1 MLSFRIQQ
9 ADDVLCESDYFNK
22 IKKKILMKIKHKYFH
37 KTTILSV
44 MVCFLMSGCDKGFD
58 ELNVNKTAATSINS
72 VFTLNNATINTSFPA
87 GTILYE
93 IGIVQ
98 QMVSPNS
105 GVLAGANF
113 NQDIR
118 DNTQQNWQRY
128 YRSVIRNTYDVISTT
143 KNLPTRSNLYNMAR
157 ILQSYSFLV
166 LTDTYGDIPYSE
178 AGKGYT
184 DQLIFPKYDAQQT
197 VYAGIIKELTEATAA
212 LDASKTIETADV
224 LYGGNVSLWKKF
236 GNSVLL
242 RAGMRLTKIDVAQA
256 QLIVQKAFQ
265 AGIMEVNS
273 DNAFIKHDANYLNA
287 LGQTLNSTESSN
299 IYLGAPFVTYLQQ
312 TNDPRLKSITLR
324 YVGAKSG
331 NEQTITRA
339 TTDPTQ
345 QIGMP
350 FGFDNGS
357 IGTEVTKSKLASFY
371 DYSQV
376 DRTRMAKTTSPMFLV
391 TAAQTQ
397 LLLAEAA
404 QRGWIMGTTAETFFN
419 RGVKLHMEQMALY
432 DANSAISANVIDAYQ
447 KANPFVATNAL
458 EQINTQYWVASFLNG
473 PEAFANFRRSGFPNL
488 APNPFPGKSIK
499 GTFIRRLTYPNS
511 EISVNSLSVK
521 EAIARMGADD
531 LDTKVWWDK

>member
-1 MLSFRIQQ
+1 
-9 ADDVLCESDYFNK
+9 
-22 IKKKILMKIKHKYFH
+22 MKIKYKYFH
-37 KTTILSV
+37 KTIISSLIL
-44 MVCFLMSGCDKGFD
+44 CFLMSGCDKGFD
-58 ELNVNKTAATSINS
+58 ELNVNKTAATSINP

-87 GTILYE
+87 GTIIYE
-93 IGIVQ
+93 MGIVQ
-98 QMVSPNS
+98 QMISPNS

-128 YRSVIRNTYDVISTT
+128 YRSVIRNTYDVIATT
-143 KNLPTRSNLYNMAR
+143 KSLPARSNLYNMAR
-157 ILQSYSFLV
+157 ILQSYSFMV

-242 RAGMRLTKIDVAQA
+242 RAGMRLTKIDLAQA
-256 QLIVQKAFQ
+256 QSIVQKAFQ

-287 LGQTLNSTESSN
+287 VGQTLNSTESSN
-299 IYLGAPFVTYLQQ
+299 IYLGAPFVTYLKQ
-312 TNDPRLKSITLR
+312 TNDPRLKSIALR
-324 YVGAKSG
+324 YIDAKSG
-331 NEQTITRA
+331 NDQTTARA
-339 TTDPTQ
+339 TTDPTL

-357 IGTEVTKSKLASFY
+357 IVTEVAKSKLASFY
-371 DYSQV
+371 DYSQL

-404 QRGWIMGTTAETFFN
+404 QRGWISGTTAETFFN

-432 DANSAISANVIDAYQ
+432 DANSAVSATAIDTYQ
-447 KANPFVATNAL
+447 KANPFVAANAL

-488 APNPFPGKSIK
+488 APNPFSGKSIK
-499 GTFIRRLTYPNS
+499 GSFIRRLTYPNS
-511 EISVNSLSVK
+511 EISVNSVNVK
-521 EAIARMGADD
+521 EAITRMGADD

>member
-1 MLSFRIQQ
+1 
-9 ADDVLCESDYFNK
+9 
-22 IKKKILMKIKHKYFH
+22 MKINDKYFH

-44 MVCFLMSGCDKGFD
+44 LLCFLMSGCDKGFD
-58 ELNVNKTAATSINS
+58 ELNVNKTAATFINP
-72 VFTLNNATINTSFPA
+72 VFTLNNATINASFPA

-113 NQDIR
+113 NQDVR

-143 KNLPTRSNLYNMAR
+143 KTLPARSNLYNMAR

-242 RAGMRLTKIDVAQA
+242 RAGMRLTKIDLTQA
-256 QLIVQKAFQ
+256 QSIVQKAFQ
-265 AGIMEVNS
+265 AGVMEVNS
-273 DNAFIKHDANYLNA
+273 DNAFIKHDANYLNG
-287 LGQTLNSTESSN
+287 LGQTLNSTEANN
-299 IYLGAPFVTYLQQ
+299 IYLGAPFVTFLQQ
-312 TNDPRLKSITLR
+312 TKDPRLKSIALR

-331 NEQTITRA
+331 IDQTLSRG

-350 FGFDNGS
+350 FGFDNGTIS
-357 IGTEVTKSKLASFY
+357 AEVTKSKLASFY

-397 LLLAEAA
+397 LLLAEAV
-404 QRGWIMGTTAETFFN
+404 QRGWITGSTAETFFN
-419 RGVKLHMEQMALY
+419 KGVKLHMEQMALY
-432 DANSAISANVIDAYQ
+432 DANSAVSATAIDAYQ
-447 KANPFVATNAL
+447 KSNPFVTANAL

-488 APNPFPGKSIK
+488 SPNPFPGKSIK

-511 EISVNSLSVK
+511 EISVNSVSVK
-521 EAIARMGADD
+521 EAITRMGADD
-531 LDTKVWWDK
+531 LDAKVWWDK